1 MRVLVVGGGGREHA
15 LCWGLARS
23 PQVEALHAAPGN
35 AGIASVA
42 TCHAAAA
49 DDVEAQLRLADELD
63 ADLVVIGPEGPL
75 VAGLADELRARGR
88 RAFGPGRDAARLE
101 GSKAF
106 AKDLM
111 VRHGIPTARAAIFDR
126 ADWERDRQKLLAFV
140 DELGG
145 RAVVKADGLAAG
157 KGVTVAAGRTEAL
170 AAIEACLVTGAFGQS
185 GSRVVVE
192 EVLEGPEVS
201 AFALVDATSI
211 VPLAL
216 AQDFK
221 RAGDGDTGPNTGGM
235 GAYSPLPWLDE
246 AAESRIWDV
255 VSSTV
260 RALRDEGIA
269 YRGLLY
275 TGLMLTADGPKAL
288 EYNCRFGDPETQVV
302 IPRLRGD
309 LAEVLDACAADRL
322 ADVKVDL
329 SDDAAVTVVVASG
342 GYPGPYQT
350 GQPIDGLAAAS
361 SSPDATVFHSGTA
374 ERAGRVVTAGGRV
387 LAVTGWGPS
396 VARARRRAYDA
407 ASHVSFDGMT
417 RRSDIA
423 AHATEGAPQGAR
435 ESQREMDR
443 T

>member
-23 PQVEALHAAPGN
+23 PQVEELHAAPGN
-35 AGIASVA
+35 AGIAAVA

-49 DDVEAQLRLADELD
+49 DDVAAQVGLADELD
-63 ADLVVIGPEGPL
+63 ADLVVIGPEAPL

-111 VRHGIPTARAAIFDR
+111 ARHGIPTARAVTVDR
-126 ADWERDRQKLLAFV
+126 ADWERDRRGVLAFV

-157 KGVTVAAGRTEAL
+157 KGVTVAAGRAEAV
-170 AAIEACLVTGAFGQS
+170 AAIEECLVGGAFGLA

-192 EVLEGPEVS
+192 EMLEGPEVS
-201 AFALVDATSI
+201 AFALVDDAAV

-221 RAGDGDTGPNTGGM
+221 RVGDEDAGPNTGGM

-246 AAESRIWDV
+246 AATSRIWEIV
-255 VSSTV
+255 AETV
-260 RALRDEGIA
+260 EALRADGIA
-269 YRGLLY
+269 YAGLLY
-275 TGLMLTADGPKAL
+275 TGLMLSAGGPKVL

-309 LAEVLDACAADRL
+309 LAELLAACADGRL

-329 SDDAAVTVVVASG
+329 SEDAAVTVVLASG
-342 GYPGPYQT
+342 GYPGPYEA
-350 GQPIDGLAAAS
+350 GVPIDGLAAAGDAH
-361 SSPDATVFHSGTA
+361 DATVFHSGTV
-374 ERAGRVVTAGGRV
+374 ERDGRVVTAGGRV
-387 LAVTGWGPS
+387 LAVTGWGS
-396 VARARRRAYDA
+396 ALADARARAYDA
-407 ASHVSFDGMT
+407 ASQISFDGMI
-417 RRSDIA
+417 RRNDIA
-423 AHATEGAPQGAR
+423 VRVSEPESEKETGAG
-435 ESQREMDR
+435 
-443 T
+443 